1 MKKLILIRHGKSNW
15 KVPVEDHER
24 PLQQKGVVNSH
35 QVFEKLSKYLP
46 ERFLIWSSTAK
57 RAVDT
62 AKIFTENLCIPNEL
76 VVLKNNLYTFDWR
89 DLSSIIKNCDNYIP
103 NLIIFGHNNAI
114 TDFVNKFGNKF
125 FENVPTSGGIIL
137 TFNEDNWEQISQGD
151 IEGVFFPKQQYYAD

>member
-15 KVPVEDHER
+15 EVPVEDHER
-24 PLQQKGVVNSH
+24 PLQQKGVVKSH
-35 QVFEKLSKYLP
+35 FVFDLLSKHLP

-62 AKIFTENLCIPNEL
+62 AKIFTENLNIPNEL
-76 VVLKNNLYTFDWR
+76 VILKECLYTFDWKE
-89 DLSSIIKNCDNYIP
+89 LFNSIKKCDSDIP
-103 NLIIFGHNNAI
+103 NLVVFGHNNAI

-137 TFNEDNWEQISQGD
+137 TFKEDNWENISQGY
-151 IEGVFFPKQQYYAD
+151 IEGVIFPKQQYYAN